1 MVASPCMKHN
11 FVGYRLID
19 WSIRFKMIQG
29 IARGLHY
36 IHENCVVHLDL
47 KPANIL
53 LDSDMNPR
61 INDFG
66 VAKKLDHGD
75 DEITHNDNDSVLGTL

>member
-29 IARGLHY
+29 IAQGLHY
-36 IHENCVVHLDL
+36 IHEQRVVHLDL

-53 LDSDMNPR
+53 LDLDMNPR

-66 VAKKLDHGD
+66 VAKKLDCGD
-75 DEITHNDNDSVLGTL
+75 DEIARDNDSLLGTL